1 MWFCRDHSS
10 LVCINGKSLKL
21 IIHSCRCNL
30 FCLQLVTTNMPY
42 TTFSSKGIKCRS
54 FLRHL
59 AQQSTRDSKGALC
72 FPLYQNIF
80 IPVFKL
86 LFLSPKSLPTL
97 ISVGQTLTLIG
108 TKSGVR
114 YSHRNASTSLRVRS
128 HIAANASHTLECG
141 LWNWW
146 GESAAQWRRP
156 GNHGTEETHTSSAT
170 QVGISSKKPS
180 HCVRCWTNDGH
191 MHVCLAADGS
201 AFSERRKLSS
211 ALFADSLILV
221 TQFMSS
227 AKTIMEEKVT

>member
-1 MWFCRDHSS
+1 MPCRAS
-10 LVCINGKSLKL
+10 
-21 IIHSCRCNL
+21 
-30 FCLQLVTTNMPY
+30 
-42 TTFSSKGIKCRS
+42 SSKGTPCRP

-59 AQQSTRDSKGALC
+59 AQQLSWGLGMPFAF

-86 LFLSPKSLPTL
+86 PFFTPKSLPTP
-97 ISVGQTLTLIG
+97 ISAGQTLTLIG

-114 YSHRNASTSLRVRS
+114 YSHQDASTSVCVRS
-128 HIAANASHTLECG
+128 HIAANASHTLECS

-146 GESAAQWRRP
+146 GESAAQRCGP
-156 GNHGTEETHTSSAT
+156 GNHRTEETHTSSAT

-191 MHVCLAADGS
+191 MHVCLGADGS

-211 ALFADSLILV
+211 ALFADSLISV

-227 AKTIMEEKVT
+227 AKTIMEGKVT